1 MCIRDRAN
9 TIGHRTV
16 LSTIRLGL
24 EVLRRPD
31 YQITEKEL
39 LAATPAPV
47 PTAIASHDGPI
58 RIAVIRN
65 LGSDDNTTQ
74 FVP

>member
-1 MCIRDRAN
+1 MRGSFS
-9 TIGHRTV
+9 IGHRTV

-39 LAATPAPV
+39 LAAWVLFANQLLKYGY
-47 PTAIASHDGPI
+47 AMAD
-58 RIAVIRN
+58 
-65 LGSDDNTTQ
+65 L
-74 FVP
+74 